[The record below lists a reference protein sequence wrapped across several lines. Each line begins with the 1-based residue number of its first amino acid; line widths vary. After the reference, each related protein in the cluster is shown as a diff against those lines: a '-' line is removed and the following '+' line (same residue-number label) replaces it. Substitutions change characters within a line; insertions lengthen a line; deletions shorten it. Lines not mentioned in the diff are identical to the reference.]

1 MPKSAPSGSIYILAT
16 QVATP
21 RLHGHHQ
28 AKLLARRANPAER
41 FNPRPN
47 PVQHQQFLAPYMSKV
62 NGQVGDAIIALLSTK
77 QMETSYQK
85 EKSKWKQGPS

>member
-1 MPKSAPSGSIYILAT
+1 
-16 QVATP
+16 
-21 RLHGHHQ
+21 
-28 AKLLARRANPAER
+28 
-41 FNPRPN
+41 
-47 PVQHQQFLAPYMSKV
+47 MSKV